1 MSTHWLPDTIEE
13 WTARV
18 FEACGVPQDH
28 AAEAASLLVRSE
40 LRGYKTHGMTRLS
53 SYVNRLN
60 ANEFNPKPTIS
71 HRAFPGGI
79 VLNADGAMGQI
90 AGPHAV
96 RLGLEALQTS
106 ASVLVVMQS
115 CGHLGALGIH
125 TLLAAEG
132 GAFSMMGQH
141 TPPSLALE
149 GFRAP
154 AIGHNPIAF
163 GCPLPGQAPIVFD
176 VACSV
181 AARGHI
187 LLAAREGK
195 PIPEGWALDSHG
207 RPTTDPEHALEG
219 SLMPMSGYKGMGIAM
234 MVECLAGALAASAG
248 SLGAPRG
255 EAMQDAFLWL
265 VRPESYAGRE
275 AFDEYMRQ
283 WTQTYVAAGADARLP
298 GARGDALEREARE
311 HGMALPASIT
321 RELIALGEQLGVRFP
336 A

>member
-1 MSTHWLPDTIEE
+1 MSTHWLPDTIEQ
-13 WTARV
+13 WTARI
-18 FEACGVPQDH
+18 FEACDLPRDH
-28 AAEAASLLVRSE
+28 AAEAASMLVRSE
-40 LRGYKTHGMTRLS
+40 LRGYKTHGMTRLP
-53 SYVNRLN
+53 SYVNRLK
-60 ANEFNPKPTIS
+60 ANEFNPKPAMT
-71 HRAFPGGI
+71 HRAFAGGI
-79 VLNADGAMGQI
+79 VLQADGALGQI

-96 RLGLEALQTS
+96 RLALEALKTS

-141 TPPSLALE
+141 TPPALALE

-195 PIPEGWALDSHG
+195 PIPEGWALDSQG
-207 RPTTDPEHALEG
+207 RPTTDPKHALEG

-234 MVECLAGALAASAG
+234 MVECLAGAFAATAG
-248 SLGAPRG
+248 SLDTPRG

-275 AFDEYMRQ
+275 AFDAYMRQ
-283 WTQTYVAAGADARLP
+283 WTQTYVAAGNDARLP
-298 GARGDALEREARE
+298 GARGDVLEREARE
-311 HGMALPASIT
+311 RGMTLPAPIAH
-321 RELIALGEQLGVRFP
+321 ELIALGERLGVPFP

>member
-1 MSTHWLPDTIEE
+1 MSTHWSPDTVEQ
-13 WTARV
+13 WTARI
-18 FEACGVPQDH
+18 FEVCGVPQDH
-28 AAEAASLLVRSE
+28 AAEAASMLVRSE

-53 SYVNRLN
+53 SYVNRLK
-60 ANEFNPKPTIS
+60 ANEFNPKPTMT
-71 HRAFPGGI
+71 HRAFAGGI
-79 VLNADGAMGQI
+79 VLHADGALGQI

-96 RLGLEALQTS
+96 RLALEALKTS

-141 TPPSLALE
+141 TPPALALE

-163 GCPLPGQAPIVFD
+163 GCPLPGHAPIVFD

-195 PIPEGWALDSHG
+195 PIPEGWALDSEG
-207 RPTTDPEHALEG
+207 RPTTDANRALEG

-248 SLGAPRG
+248 SLGASRG

-275 AFDEYMRQ
+275 AFDQYMRQ
-283 WTQTYVAAGADARLP
+283 WTQTYVAAGDDARLP
-298 GARGDALEREARE
+298 GARGDVLEREARE
-311 HGMALPASIT
+311 SGMTLPAPIAQD
-321 RELIALGEQLGVRFP
+321 LIALGERLGVPFP

>member
-1 MSTHWLPDTIEE
+1 MNTRWLPEIIEG
-13 WTARV
+13 WTAKIL
-18 FEACGVPQDH
+18 EGCDVPPEQ
-28 AAEAASLLVRSE
+28 ATEAASMLVRSE
-40 LRGYKTHGMTRLS
+40 LRGYKTHGMTRLA
-53 SYVNRLN
+53 SYAARLQ
-60 ANEFNPKPTIS
+60 ANEFNPRPQMT
-71 HRAFPGGI
+71 HRVLSGGI

-96 RLGLEALQTS
+96 RLGLEALRTT
-106 ASVLVVMQS
+106 ASVLIVMQS

-141 TPPSLALE
+141 TPPALAME
-149 GFRAP
+149 GFRGP

-181 AARGHI
+181 AARGHV

-195 PIPEGWALDSHG
+195 PIPEGWALDAQG
-207 RPTTDPEHALEG
+207 RPTTDAQLALEG
-219 SLMPMSGYKGMGIAM
+219 SLMPMSGHKGMGIAM
-234 MVECLAGALAASAG
+234 MVECLAGALAASAA

-255 EAMQDAFLWL
+255 DAMQDAFLWL
-265 VRPESYAGRE
+265 VRPEAYAGRE

-283 WTQTYVAAGADARLP
+283 WTQTYVSASADARLP
-298 GARGDALEREARE
+298 GMRGDAIEREARM
-311 HGMALPASIT
+311 HGMTLPTAIAH
-321 RELIALGEQLGVRFP
+321 ELAALGERLGVP
-336 A
+336 LPT